1 MTQGYILAALAWLS
15 IALAIAGPF
24 IVPLLFWRPRK

>member
-1 MTQGYILAALAWLS
+1 MTPAILAAFWYLVIVLAV
-15 IALAIAGPF
+15 AGPF

>member
-1 MTQGYILAALAWLS
+1 MTPATLALLACLA